1 MRKVSTYKM
10 AFTLLAATSLLAGCS
25 GDDSFN
31 GNGNNNEITFTTNV
45 NGFFSKASTYNS
57 NDDLKTEGSFTC
69 AAYNATTTTPYIDAT
84 TVVWN
89 DTENDGA
96 NKWQFANGIKHGWPG
111 ASALDFFAY
120 MPATK
125 PDYITSISYPS
136 ARSAQFVCTSLPMTI
151 AEQASLKEFVCAMAI
166 NKNQENSV
174 PSGVSMQFKHPF
186 AILKFKLDPASSSGV
201 TINWVRIEAD
211 DYEGHGIK
219 TGGTCTIN
227 GTSSTWSSQAAKDV
241 FTWSSLTGDT
251 YIEAKADESPYLVI
265 PNDYSATKMRIS
277 VNATWASSISS
288 KNETKTATV
297 QNVEKDGNKLM
308 HWEAGYS
315 YLFTLKLTDQLDV
328 NTAKYTVEQW

>member
-1 MRKVSTYKM
+1 M
-10 AFTLLAATSLLAGCS
+10 FTLLSAMILLAGCS

-31 GNGNNNEITFTTNV
+31 GNESGNAIAFNTNV
-45 NGFFSKASTYNS
+45 NGFFSKASTYD
-57 NDDLKTEGSFTC
+57 NDAALKTEGRFTC
-69 AAYNATTTTPYIDAT
+69 IAYNATTTTPYIDAS

-120 MPATK
+120 MPAEK
-125 PDYITSISYPS
+125 PGYITSISYPS
-136 ARSAQFVCTSLPMTI
+136 ARSAQFVCTGLPTTI
-151 AEQASLKEFVCAMAI
+151 VEQAAAKEFVCALATD
-166 NKNQENSV
+166 KTKANSYT
-174 PSGVSMQFKHPF
+174 GVSLQFKHPF

-211 DYEGHGIK
+211 NNKGHGIK
-219 TGGTCTIN
+219 TGGTCTID
-227 GTSSTWSSQAAKDV
+227 GTLSTWSSQAAKNV

-265 PNDYSATKMRIS
+265 PNDYSATNMRIS
-277 VNATWASSISS
+277 VNATWTYSLSTVTT
-288 KNETKTATV
+288 TKTATV
-297 QNVEKDGNKLM
+297 QNVEKDDNRLM

-315 YLFTLKLTDQLDV
+315 YLFSLKLTDQLEV
-328 NTAKYTVEQW
+328 NTARYTVEQW

>member
-31 GNGNNNEITFTTNV
+31 GNGNGNENSNAIAFNTNV

-69 AAYNATTTTPYIDAT
+69 TAYNATTTTPYIDAS

-125 PDYITSISYPS
+125 PDYITSISYS
-136 ARSAQFVCTSLPMTI
+136 TARQPQFVCTLPTD
-151 AEQASLKEFVCAMAI
+151 QSSTKEFVCALATD
-166 NKNQENSV
+166 KTKANS
-174 PSGVSMQFKHPF
+174 STGVSMEFKHHF
-186 AILKFKLDPASSSGV
+186 ARLRFAMSDASGDNV
-201 TINWVRIEAD
+201 TINSVTIS
-211 DYEGHGIK
+211 GIK
-219 TGGTCTIN
+219 TTGTCTFN
-227 GTSSTWSSQAAKDV
+227 GTTSTWVTS
-241 FTWSSLTGDT
+241 GDDSYVRAT
-251 YIEAKADESPYLVI
+251 AIDGTTPYLVI
-265 PNDYSATKMRIS
+265 PNTYAAGAITIT
-277 VNATWASSISS
+277 VNATWTGIS
-288 KNETKTATV
+288 NATVNKTAT
-297 QNVEKDGNKLM
+297 NNKTIT
-308 HWEAGYS
+308 WEPGYS
-315 YLFTLKLTDQLDV
+315 YLFTLKLSGDILIVDTEKF
-328 NTAKYTVEQW
+328 TEQW

>member
-25 GDDSFN
+25 GDDFN
-31 GNGNNNEITFTTNV
+31 GNGNVNGNNSNTITFNTNV

-136 ARSAQFVCTSLPMTI
+136 ARSAQFVCTLPPDQSST
-151 AEQASLKEFVCAMAI
+151 KEFVCALATD
-166 NKNQENSV
+166 KTKANS
-174 PSGVSMQFKHPF
+174 STGVSMQFKHHF
-186 AILKFKLDPASSSGV
+186 AKLLFKLDPASGSNV
-201 TINWVRIEAD
+201 KINSVKID
-211 DYEGHGIK
+211 GIK
-219 TGGTCTIN
+219 MSGTCSFD
-227 GTSSTWSSQAAKDV
+227 GTTSTWTPS
-241 FTWSSLTGDT
+241 GDNT
-251 YIEAKADESPYLVI
+251 YVIATAIDSTTPYLVI
-265 PNDYSATKMRIS
+265 PNTYAIGAVTIT
-277 VNATWASSISS
+277 VNATWTSISGVTT
-288 KNETKTATV
+288 NKTAT
-297 QNVEKDGNKLM
+297 NNKTLT
-308 HWEAGYS
+308 WQPGYS
-315 YLFTLKLTDQLDV
+315 YLFTLKLSGDILKVDINKFT
-328 NTAKYTVEQW
+328 EQW

>member
-31 GNGNNNEITFTTNV
+31 GNGNGNENSNAIAFNTNV

-69 AAYNATTTTPYIDAT
+69 TAYNATTTTPYIDAT

-125 PDYITSISYPS
+125 PDYITSISYS
-136 ARSAQFVCTSLPMTI
+136 TARQPQFVCTLPTD
-151 AEQASLKEFVCAMAI
+151 QSSTKEFVCALATD
-166 NKNQENSV
+166 KTKANS
-174 PSGVSMQFKHPF
+174 STGVSMEFKHHF
-186 AILKFKLDPASSSGV
+186 ARLRFAMSDASGDNV
-201 TINWVRIEAD
+201 TINSVTIS
-211 DYEGHGIK
+211 GIK
-219 TGGTCTIN
+219 TTGTCTFN
-227 GTSSTWSSQAAKDV
+227 GTTSTWVTS
-241 FTWSSLTGDT
+241 GDDSYVRAT
-251 YIEAKADESPYLVI
+251 AIDGTTPYLVI
-265 PNDYSATKMRIS
+265 PNTYAAGAITIT
-277 VNATWASSISS
+277 VNATWTGIS
-288 KNETKTATV
+288 NATVNKTAT
-297 QNVEKDGNKLM
+297 NNKTIT
-308 HWEAGYS
+308 WEPGYS
-315 YLFTLKLTDQLDV
+315 YLFTLKLSGDILIVDTEKF
-328 NTAKYTVEQW
+328 TEQW

>member
-1 MRKVSTYKM
+1 M
-10 AFTLLAATSLLAGCS
+10 AFTLLTATSLLAGCS
-25 GDDSFN
+25 GDDDFN
-31 GNGNNNEITFTTNV
+31 GNGNVNGNSNNITFNTNV
-45 NGFFSKASTYNS
+45 SNFVSKAATY
-57 NDDLKTEGSFTC
+57 DDAEALQKEGSFTC
-69 AAYNATTTTPYIDAT
+69 TAYNATTTTAFIEPT
-84 TVVWN
+84 TVSWN
-89 DTENDGA
+89 SGIS
-96 NKWQFANGIKHGWPG
+96 KWQFAQDQYWPG
-111 ASALDFFAY
+111 ASGLDFFAY
-120 MPATK
+120 MPTTK
-125 PDYITSISYPS
+125 PAYISSVTYTT
-136 ARSAQFVCTSLPMTI
+136 ARQPQFVCTGLPTTI
-151 AEQASLKEFVCAMAI
+151 VGQTALKEFVCAMAI

-211 DYEGHGIK
+211 EDEGHGIK
-219 TGGTCTIN
+219 TGGTCTID

-288 KNETKTATV
+288 KTETKTATL
-297 QNVEKDGNKLM
+297 QDVEKDGNKLM